1 MPGLDLITS
10 VLVGAGLMVA
20 VTFAILAGTI
30 TARVFFAASRSAP
43 ADGAA
48 RAPDRARARDAVGL
62 EARVEGVDVDTER
75 AGEGR
80 PPVLA
85 APDARAEGAQRAR
98 SR

>member
-43 ADGAA
+43 AD
-48 RAPDRARARDAVGL
+48 
-62 EARVEGVDVDTER
+62 
-75 AGEGR
+75 
-80 PPVLA
+80 
-85 APDARAEGAQRAR
+85 
-98 SR
+98 